1 MIENTENEIKEK
13 EEEEKNKK
21 KKKFLKEMND
31 LQKKQFELLKQI
43 YKPTIIFNENII
55 KNILKFISLK
65 DILNLSIFFVSKSFF
80 KFFDENSDFWEEY
93 CGNLWIEENNF
104 NLKKN
109 NFKEWKKYLM
119 ERGKMTIQPLLK
131 IEPFISNPN
140 SNDTKDINDDND
152 NNNEDDKL
160 LNDIHLYI
168 GAYKMKYKN
177 CTYLKYLSMNN
188 SIICECILWSLKFPT
203 KFIEINFQSKQDKYE
218 LLIDDMNIF
227 IEDNKI
233 DEYFIQSIR
242 DSLKYDFIID
252 NHSFIKFIF
261 INILRYPFKLKIY

>member
-1 MIENTENEIKEK
+1 
-13 EEEEKNKK
+13 
-21 KKKFLKEMND
+21 MND